1 VSVDSFIMPGMD
13 LLSNTLSCESADA
26 ARTLSALPLPY
37 RLIQDQDGP
46 FLYDP
51 AGECA
56 DVQID
61 MLDGRLHLQVE
72 GAFQGPGES
81 SVLVV
86 DPRDLAPARR
96 WLIECV
102 TACYVGGMDR
112 EPELIGP
119 LLARH
124 LGSPVVGELR
134 VREEV
139 EPSLV
144 VPDDA
149 GRQDLA
155 IDGEPVATACAH
167 QKVYHPDGRTV
178 PYRRWA
184 LVAEEG
190 AGTARLH
197 VWTQDRGR
205 PVPGTVRSADLPE
218 GSSWHA
224 ALVRA
229 LQSEDGVLAGV
240 PVPAGAHVLSRDTAG
255 ALALAARD

>member
-1 VSVDSFIMPGMD
+1 MSAASPIMPGMD
-13 LLSNTLSCESADA
+13 FPSNALSCEAADA
-26 ARTLSALPLPY
+26 ARALSVLPLPY
-37 RLIQDQDGP
+37 RFTQDQGGP

-56 DVQID
+56 DVQVD
-61 MLDGRLHLQVE
+61 MLDGRLHLRVE
-72 GAFQGPGES
+72 GAFQGPGEA

-102 TACYVGGMDR
+102 TACYVRGMDR

-124 LGSPVVGELR
+124 LDSLVVGELR

-139 EPSLV
+139 EPSPV

-149 GRQDLA
+149 ERQILA
-155 IDGEPVATACAH
+155 IDGEPVAAACAH
-167 QKVYHPDGRTV
+167 QEVYHPDGHTV
-178 PYRRWA
+178 SYRRWA

-190 AGTARLH
+190 AGIARLH
-197 VWTQDRGR
+197 AWTQDRSR
-205 PVPGTVRSADLPE
+205 PVPGTVGSAGLPE
-218 GSSWHA
+218 GSAWHT
-224 ALVRA
+224 ALVQA
-229 LQSEDGVLAGV
+229 LQSENGVLAGV
-240 PVPAGAHVLSRDTAG
+240 PVPAGSHVLSRDASG
-255 ALALAARD
+255 ALALTVRD